1 MAEALKANNVNIIN
15 MVRSLMPIEYGDRI
29 PEATQENINMVYD
42 TILNYKPL
50 RDKFIISMFELI
62 GIQTIDGTTFVNPLA
77 EFKKE
82 PIRFGSTDEETFIN
96 MAKGTDFDS
105 TAGIDVAFRYYDSYI
120 MTNFHKI
127 NFANQYPITLQ
138 YNVLKTAFMSDY
150 GLQNLLT
157 GKMMSAY
164 AGYNWDEYLCML
176 ELLLV
181 GYQKRLLPATQVTA
195 VEDRESAENLLVELE
210 AFVDSCRFP
219 LPQNNPVGATSVS
232 SPKNLIFFTTP
243 KIKARIGVQ
252 ALANAYNLSYAEAKA
267 RTVVVHKLDPEGKIQ
282 GIAVDVRFFRCRD
295 NFLEVSE
302 NRNGAALS
310 YNMFLTAQ
318 EMISP
323 SLFYPVMV
331 FTTDG
336 SVASPT
342 ITASNI
348 TNAVA
353 GSEVEIVASITDASG
368 YTPQLFDYE
377 VTSKVVGKSAK
388 GTGTAIVPGTN
399 ILLIDPNETNFPI
412 SVKISWRND
421 SSVTKT
427 ITVTKAAGLS

>member
-181 GYQKRLLPATQVTA
+181 AYQKRLLPATQVA
-195 VEDRESAENLLVELE
+195 RVEDRESAENLLVELE

-219 LPQNNPVGATSVS
+219 LPQNNPAGATSVS
-232 SPKNLIFFTTP
+232 SPQNLIFFTIP
-243 KIKARIGVQ
+243 KNKARIGVQ
-252 ALANAYNLSYAEAKA
+252 ALANAYNLSYAETKA
-267 RTVVVHKLDPEGKIQ
+267 RTVVVHELDPEGKIQ

-336 SVASPT
+336 SAVSPT

-353 GSEVEIVASITDASG
+353 GSEVEINASITDVSG

-377 VTSKVVGKSAK
+377 VVSKVVGKSGK

-412 SVKISWRND
+412 SVKITWRND

-427 ITVTKAAGLS
+427 ITVTKAAG